1 MDMDTL
7 CLANTSKGIPCKKQ
21 KISEH
26 YCKVHTTDEICCTCG
41 SNVISSTESILKISG
56 RSLCWMCIE
65 DECIDILTQCEDI
78 LVQRRYVKRKTNE
91 FMQLLET
98 IYS

>member
-1 MDMDTL
+1 MDDTL
-7 CLANTSKGIPCKKQ
+7 CLANTSKGNPCKKM

-26 YCKVHTTDEICCTCG
+26 YCRIHTTNEICCTCG

-56 RSLCWMCIE
+56 RSLCRTCIE
-65 DECIDILTQCEDI
+65 DECIEILTQCEDI

-98 IYS
+98 LYS